1 MEIRHTI
8 ACFCL
13 LFSNVI
19 RAEVNNELERIEV
32 TAQKRVES
40 IQKVPISI
48 TALSRNQLSKM
59 SITQAQDIAELIPNV
74 NTTRSISGIQNYFIR
89 GIGLDDFNLTSVSA
103 VGLYID
109 DVAIHNP
116 MLAAFTLNDIEQVEV
131 LRGPQNTLYGKNTTG
146 GAIKF
151 VTTSP
156 QLSSDHNGFAK
167 LSVGSFNRR
176 FIDIASDFQI
186 SDTTGLR
193 LSGYRHTA
201 DGQVT
206 SKQPDNSTE
215 YNDTN
220 RHGFRAQLKA
230 QFSRDIQLNIG
241 LYGGKQNQISAVKTL
256 MVGTDEKPIVD
267 IENIDLAFNQSS
279 IIDPRNDITALG
291 GFLKVKWLRPSMEM
305 HSITSFE
312 SVESERMD
320 DWSAQN
326 EPSSIFQI
334 VTYNSTDTK
343 NISQEFQVLSNH
355 DNYSWLVGLAFN
367 HDSGDLAQAA
377 YIDPGTQGRPDDA
390 IDDAGGGP
398 LFDRAALIEANT
410 TTTSLYGQYSR
421 HLTDKLQFTGGYRWT
436 HEILSP
442 RVNSAGMMMD
452 DPTNPFPLGTLGWY
466 SLGNPNFNVY
476 EDYVGFHEL
485 NQFVKANNGYSGSAN
500 IDESFF
506 EWGGK
511 LALDYQIIDDTMV
524 YTSLSR
530 GFKMGAVNSNPTT
543 VTFNKL
549 IDNVVQP
556 ETLITLEA
564 GWKSQFLNNKLRVN
578 GAIFTNEWQNYQFFL
593 VYNPGNPAALFAS
606 LVNLPEAKSIGAE
619 MEVDW
624 LITPNLRTKL
634 AMGWLDTE
642 VTDATLNVNGIPEN
656 QQTAFQSQV
665 VVGNKLTNAPE
676 LTINGSIDKTIEF
689 SQSELELRLH
699 LSYTDQHSHALA
711 GEHSAVWQANFSET
725 AVTLLNANIN
735 YTFGQDRQYQLNMW
749 AKNLANEQ
757 YCSERAT
764 VPGTSTEL
772 VRLCAQSHPKTV
784 GITLEYL
791 FD

>member
-334 VTYNSTDTK
+334 VTY
-343 NISQEFQVLSNH
+343 LS
-355 DNYSWLVGLAFN
+355 
-367 HDSGDLAQAA
+367 
-377 YIDPGTQGRPDDA
+377 
-390 IDDAGGGP
+390 
-398 LFDRAALIEANT
+398 LI
-410 TTTSLYGQYSR
+410 
-421 HLTDKLQFTGGYRWT
+421 H
-436 HEILSP
+436 I
-442 RVNSAGMMMD
+442 
-452 DPTNPFPLGTLGWY
+452 
-466 SLGNPNFNVY
+466 
-476 EDYVGFHEL
+476 
-485 NQFVKANNGYSGSAN
+485 
-500 IDESFF
+500 
-506 EWGGK
+506 
-511 LALDYQIIDDTMV
+511 
-524 YTSLSR
+524 
-530 GFKMGAVNSNPTT
+530 
-543 VTFNKL
+543 
-549 IDNVVQP
+549 
-556 ETLITLEA
+556 
-564 GWKSQFLNNKLRVN
+564 
-578 GAIFTNEWQNYQFFL
+578 
-593 VYNPGNPAALFAS
+593 
-606 LVNLPEAKSIGAE
+606 
-619 MEVDW
+619 
-624 LITPNLRTKL
+624 
-634 AMGWLDTE
+634 
-642 VTDATLNVNGIPEN
+642 
-656 QQTAFQSQV
+656 
-665 VVGNKLTNAPE
+665 
-676 LTINGSIDKTIEF
+676 
-689 SQSELELRLH
+689 
-699 LSYTDQHSHALA
+699 
-711 GEHSAVWQANFSET
+711 
-725 AVTLLNANIN
+725 
-735 YTFGQDRQYQLNMW
+735 
-749 AKNLANEQ
+749 
-757 YCSERAT
+757 
-764 VPGTSTEL
+764 
-772 VRLCAQSHPKTV
+772 
-784 GITLEYL
+784 
-791 FD
+791 